1 MSMKQFSMVIMHV
14 PTYFT
19 ENISLIKQTFHENVG
34 EVRVY
39 IWEHCAQNFTKPYYL
54 EKKSIMMLLT
64 QHIAFF
70 RLNSFV

>member
-54 EKKSIMMLLT
+54 EKNL
-64 QHIAFF
+64 
-70 RLNSFV
+70 